1 MQVHPTGQSAF
12 KRLNQSPG
20 AHSPFHIDP
29 EKPDR
34 LSATFERSFRL
45 EGLRHEARIFMGQH
59 GRRLTDLLSISVLLP
74 PSLEQKRWG
83 LS

>member
-12 KRLNQSPG
+12 KRLNESPG
-20 AHSPFHIDP
+20 AHGLLHIDP
-29 EKPDR
+29 GKPDR
-34 LSATFERSFRL
+34 LSATFKRSFRL

-59 GRRLTDLLSISVLLP
+59 GRRLTELLSTSLMRP
-74 PSLEQKRWG
+74 ASLEQKRWS